1 MMRPAKTEP
10 GALRTFA
17 RLGRASNLPTVW
29 SNCLAGWLL
38 GGGGPPGPFLALCL
52 GSTAVYLGG
61 MFLNDAMDV
70 EFDRATR
77 ATRPIPAGEI
87 SEARVWQWGYG
98 LLAFGTT
105 TLALLGWAALVTALL
120 LALSVLTYN
129 AIHKRTPLGV
139 LLVAA
144 CRFLLYLVASSA
156 ATRGITGLTV
166 WSALVLALYVSGLSF
181 VARNETLE
189 SPAPWWPIPLL
200 AAPVLLAWVANAGI
214 CLERAFSVSLVLTVW
229 VLPFVHHLLRR
240 PPASPAFTVSGLLA
254 GIIIVDFLAVA
265 GASLAFLPAFAGFF
279 CLALLAQ
286 RHVPA
291 T

>member
-1 MMRPAKTEP
+1 MIRPANSEA

-17 RLGRASNLPTVW
+17 RLGRVSNLPTVW

-38 GGGGPPGPFLALCL
+38 AGGGASTRFLALCL
-52 GSTAVYLGG
+52 GATAVYLGG

-70 EFDRATR
+70 DFDRASR
-77 ATRPIPAGEI
+77 PSRPIPAGHI
-87 SEARVWQWGYG
+87 TEARVWQWGYG

-105 TLALLGWAALVTALL
+105 TLALLGGTTLVMALL
-120 LALSVLTYN
+120 LAFTVLGYN
-129 AIHKRTPLGV
+129 VIHKRTPLGV
-139 LLVAA
+139 VLIAA
-144 CRFLLYLVASSA
+144 CRILLYLVAASA
-156 ATRGITGLTV
+156 AIQGVGGLAV
-166 WSALVLALYVSGLSF
+166 WSALALGLYVAGLSF

-189 SPAPWWPIPLL
+189 SPTPWWPIPLL
-200 AAPVLLAWVANAGI
+200 AAPVLLAWVANAGV
-214 CLERAFSVSLVLTVW
+214 CRERAFSVSLILTVW

-265 GASLAFLPAFAGFF
+265 GASLAMLPAFAALF

-286 RHVPA
+286 RYVPA

>member
-1 MMRPAKTEP
+1 M
-10 GALRTFA
+10 
-17 RLGRASNLPTVW
+17 SNLPTVW

-38 GGGGPPGPFLALCL
+38 GGGGPFGAFLALCL

-70 EFDRATR
+70 DFDRATR
-77 ATRPIPAGEI
+77 AGRPIPAGEI
-87 SEARVWQWGYG
+87 SETRVWQWGYG

-105 TLALLGWAALVTALL
+105 TLALLGWTSFVFAVL
-120 LALSVLTYN
+120 LALAALAYN
-129 AIHKRTPLGV
+129 LIHKRTPLGV
-139 LLVAA
+139 LLIAG
-144 CRFLLYLVASSA
+144 CRFLLYLVAASA
-156 ATRGITGLTV
+156 ATEGIRGMAV
-166 WSALVLALYVSGLSF
+166 WCGLVLALYVAGLSF

-189 SPAPWWPIPLL
+189 SPAPWWPVLFL
-200 AAPVLLAWVANAGI
+200 AAPVLLAWVANDGI
-214 CLERAFSVSLVLTVW
+214 ARERAFSVSLVLTVW

-265 GASLAFLPAFAGFF
+265 GMTLAFLPPFGALF
-279 CLALLAQ
+279 CLALFAQ